1 MSLYSE
7 IDIKT
12 RQVINEISNEM
23 YHSESSRNIQ
33 KGKRVHTLN
42 RNIPLNIVEYDDN
55 IECSGK
61 VPSETSNKNYKI
73 FFNIDKDDKEIIYTA
88 CNCMDYE
95 NNGYYSDNYMCK
107 HIVAGIFRLFD
118 YLAKENFFDEEKNTE
133 LEFLKIF
140 NDDISRE
147 EQINLEVIV
156 HIDKNSF
163 ASNFDVSLKI
173 GFEKLYLVKN
183 IIEFF
188 NARNTGNELVLGKL
202 LSYSSN
208 DYSFSESDEKVLNFL
223 ELAILSLDRMRESL
237 GVRGIRNI
245 GSKGKFLKLDKRSLR
260 PFLECIKDKDFKIS
274 IEGTMYEDIK
284 VIKENLPM
292 QINLK
297 ESKDNIEVDIN
308 KFNSL
313 TLENDVCFYKNSL
326 YIPSYEQRNYL
337 SKLNE
342 LTSKK
347 EKIEISKDNLE
358 VLFEKVI
365 PRLKRVGEVKVD
377 KKINDKILMGDFK
390 AEFYLDKH
398 RGNVYIEDKISYG
411 DTLVKDAGD
420 KYIVRDGKKEY
431 ELYQNI
437 TKLGFRKQDDKYVF
451 CKDDEELFYFIDKG
465 VQSLNKL
472 GDVFYSE
479 SFKKFNIVKSPSVSV
494 DIKERQDYLDFSFE
508 VENVEQN
515 DIKKIISAINSGKK
529 FFKLSEDSF
538 IDLSGKELS
547 GFVDLMDNVDNI
559 KVSADDNVYRVNKNR
574 AMYLADYLETKKNS
588 FVKGTKLID
597 KLSKKFKAMKKME
610 FELPSGLNATLRD
623 YQIEGFK
630 WFKTLTH
637 FGFAGVLADE
647 MGLGKT
653 IQTITYILSE
663 EGKKTL
669 VVTPTA
675 LVYNW
680 KNEFE
685 KFAPSLKIGIA
696 HGTKKQREDIL
707 NNIEEYDVIL
717 TTYGTIKND
726 GFYDEYEFDIMIID
740 EAQNI
745 KNSVAKSAIAVK
757 SVNAKNK
764 FALTGTP
771 IENNLLELW
780 SIFDYAMP
788 GYLFNR
794 NKFTRTFMSGES
806 KYNDLNKAINPF
818 ILRRE
823 KKQVLKEL
831 PDKMEKQFFVELSK
845 EQKKLYSTYVK
856 DLRGKMENSE
866 DKSKVEVF
874 AYLMKLRQLCL
885 EPSIVYKDYK
895 GENSKLDMAMNLVDG
910 YIENGHKILLFS
922 QFTGVLSTIKDTLDK
937 KRIEYSYIDGS
948 VKAKDRLTEVD
959 DFNNSKDKKV
969 FLISLKAGGTGL
981 NLTSADVVIHF
992 DPWWNP
998 AVEDQATDRAH
1009 RIGQEN
1015 KVEVIK
1021 LISKGTI
1028 EEKIV
1033 KLQEDKKDI
1042 IEKVM
1047 TGNLSNGSIL
1057 SSLSEKEIINL
1068 FEADF

>member
-1 MSLYSE
+1 
-7 IDIKT
+7 
-12 RQVINEISNEM
+12 
-23 YHSESSRNIQ
+23 
-33 KGKRVHTLN
+33 
-42 RNIPLNIVEYDDN
+42 
-55 IECSGK
+55 
-61 VPSETSNKNYKI
+61 
-73 FFNIDKDDKEIIYTA
+73 
-88 CNCMDYE
+88 
-95 NNGYYSDNYMCK
+95 
-107 HIVAGIFRLFD
+107 
-118 YLAKENFFDEEKNTE
+118 
-133 LEFLKIF
+133 
-140 NDDISRE
+140 
-147 EQINLEVIV
+147 
-156 HIDKNSF
+156 
-163 ASNFDVSLKI
+163 
-173 GFEKLYLVKN
+173 
-183 IIEFF
+183 
-188 NARNTGNELVLGKL
+188 
-202 LSYSSN
+202 
-208 DYSFSESDEKVLNFL
+208 
-223 ELAILSLDRMRESL
+223 
-237 GVRGIRNI
+237 
-245 GSKGKFLKLDKRSLR
+245 
-260 PFLECIKDKDFKIS
+260 
-274 IEGTMYEDIK
+274 
-284 VIKENLPM
+284 
-292 QINLK
+292 
-297 ESKDNIEVDIN
+297 
-308 KFNSL
+308 
-313 TLENDVCFYKNSL
+313 
-326 YIPSYEQRNYL
+326 
-337 SKLNE
+337 
-342 LTSKK
+342 
-347 EKIEISKDNLE
+347 
-358 VLFEKVI
+358 
-365 PRLKRVGEVKVD
+365 
-377 KKINDKILMGDFK
+377 
-390 AEFYLDKH
+390 
-398 RGNVYIEDKISYG
+398 
-411 DTLVKDAGD
+411 
-420 KYIVRDGKKEY
+420 
-431 ELYQNI
+431 
-437 TKLGFRKQDDKYVF
+437 
-451 CKDDEELFYFIDKG
+451 
-465 VQSLNKL
+465 
-472 GDVFYSE
+472 
-479 SFKKFNIVKSPSVSV
+479 
-494 DIKERQDYLDFSFE
+494 
-508 VENVEQN
+508 
-515 DIKKIISAINSGKK
+515 
-529 FFKLSEDSF
+529 
-538 IDLSGKELS
+538 
-547 GFVDLMDNVDNI
+547 MDNVDNI

-574 AMYLADYLETKKNS
+574 AMYLADYLETKKIG

-597 KLSKKFKAMKKME
+597 KLSKKFKEMKKME

-630 WFKTLTH
+630 WFKTLTY
-637 FGFAGVLADE
+637 FGFAGILADE

-685 KFAPSLKIGIA
+685 KFAPSLKVGIA

-707 NNIEEYDVIL
+707 NNIDDYDVIL

-726 GFYDEYEFDIMIID
+726 DFYDEYEFDIMIID

-937 KRIEYSYIDGS
+937 KGIEYSYIDGS
-948 VKAKDRLTEVD
+948 IKAKDRLTEVD